1 MKWLQAGKVTFS
13 YIYGIGVLGCL
24 AFYCLLSL
32 MATSI
37 VTLSN
42 VISVLG
48 YCLLPMV
55 VLSGINVLITIQ
67 WVDKIWKKLNGKIKT
82 DFIHYFSSSLTYQ
95 YESTTRYHSG
105 IVGLVLTGFSILW
118 CALSASKLFVTS
130 LAMDRQQILVA
141 YPAAL
146 FYGVFALIT
155 IFWDEK
161 CLIQFVR
168 WECKTTNKIEKLYLM
183 WKFFFYAFH
192 LVFFLC
198 YFFSSCGCWTEINWS
213 IIKQIKE
220 KNSRHFV

>member
-1 MKWLQAGKVTFS
+1 MITGWQSDIFVHLWNWRTWML
-13 YIYGIGVLGCL
+13 GI
-24 AFYCLLSL
+24 LLSAL
-32 MATSI
+32 IDGNIYSDVEQCHFSAWL
-37 VTLSN
+37 LSSTN
-42 VISVLG
+42 GRSQWHQCAYHNSV
-48 YCLLPMV
+48 
-55 VLSGINVLITIQ
+55 SE
-67 WVDKIWKKLNGKIKT
+67 WKKKYERTTVNW
-82 DFIHYFSSSLTYQ
+82 FYPYFSLLSYQ
-95 YESTTRYHSG
+95 YESTWHHHSG
-105 IVGLVLTGFSILW
+105 ILGLVVTGFSILW

-192 LVFFLC
+192 LSSSHFF
-198 YFFSSCGCWTEINWS
+198 FFVTYLWWLR
-213 IIKQIKE
+213 K
-220 KNSRHFV
+220 